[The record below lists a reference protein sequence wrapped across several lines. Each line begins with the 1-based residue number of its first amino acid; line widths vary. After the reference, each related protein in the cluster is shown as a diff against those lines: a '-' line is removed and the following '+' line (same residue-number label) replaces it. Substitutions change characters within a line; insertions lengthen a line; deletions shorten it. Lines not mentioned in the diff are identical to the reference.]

1 MSINIPQFGV
11 CNSHVPFGRH
21 RASLPPSSVLPIS
34 HEYLTL
40 VSTPDDTRLM
50 LPPVGVVR
58 LGHETKNNIS
68 QTITCLMV
76 YLLSM

>member
-1 MSINIPQFGV
+1 MTTNIPQFGV
-11 CNSHVPFGRH
+11 CISHVPFGRH

-34 HEYLTL
+34 HVYLTL

-58 LGHETKNNIS
+58 SGHEAENSIS
-68 QTITCLMV
+68 QTI
-76 YLLSM
+76 